1 MWKLARASTA
11 NASRELDWGKAKG
24 PGFRFLHRL
33 NSSIKTPITNTTKAV
48 PNNAISIKVMTLTV
62 YLPTFALRARKAVS
76 RGWQQQK
83 GRSPFQNPGPAST
96 P

>member
-1 MWKLARASTA
+1 MGKRAGVSVE
-11 NASRELDWGKAKG
+11 ASRELDWGKAKG

-33 NSSIKTPITNTTKAV
+33 NSSIKTPITNTTKAI

-62 YLPTFALRARKAVS
+62 YLPTLALRARKAVS